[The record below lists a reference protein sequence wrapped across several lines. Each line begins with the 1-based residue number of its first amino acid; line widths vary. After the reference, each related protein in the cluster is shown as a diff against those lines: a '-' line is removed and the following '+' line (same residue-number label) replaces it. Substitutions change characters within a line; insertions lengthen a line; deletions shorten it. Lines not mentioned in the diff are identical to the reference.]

1 MGEFDLVANTGTFSL
16 DDPDSLPISTSFI
29 ASRLSAIN
37 RFSGRTYVPW
47 SVAEH
52 SLLVADIIESL
63 VQGNKVLVINGLLHD
78 GMEAVYGDIL
88 APYKRYL
95 RHCGGEKIFD
105 AEDRYQK
112 RILTE
117 RKIPQMDIS
126 LFDELAMF
134 AEGSALVSARF
145 LDNLG
150 ARSEQISNELK
161 KVPYALKV
169 KPTPGC
175 VRDVVRRASSI
186 IGKIQKSRSD
196 FMGITKAFI
205 HRHDDLL
212 SKTRFEV

>member
-1 MGEFDLVANTGTFSL
+1 MGEFDLIVNTGTLAL
-16 DDPDSLPISTSFI
+16 DDPDSLPTSTSFI
-29 ASRLSAIN
+29 ASRLSAIS
-37 RFSGRTYVPW
+37 RFSGRTCRPW

-52 SLLVADIIESL
+52 SLLVSEIIESL

-105 AEDRYQK
+105 KEDRYQK
-112 RILTE
+112 RILAE
-117 RKIPQMDIS
+117 RLIPQMDIS

-134 AEGSALVSARF
+134 AEGSSLVSARF

-150 ARSEQISNELK
+150 ARSEQISNELGK
-161 KVPYALKV
+161 AEYPLKV

-175 VRDVVRRASSI
+175 VRDVVRWYAGTI
-186 IGKIQKSRSD
+186 DKTQKGKSD
-196 FMGITKAFI
+196 RMGVTRTFI
-205 HRHDDLL
+205 HRHDDLFE
-212 SKTRFEV
+212 KTRREV

>member
-1 MGEFDLVANTGTFSL
+1 MGEFDLVANIGTFSL
-16 DDPDSLPISTSFI
+16 DNPDSLPINTSFI

-37 RFSGRTYVPW
+37 RFAGRTCRPW

-95 RHCGGEKIFD
+95 RHCGGDKIFN

-112 RILTE
+112 RILAE
-117 RKIPQMDIS
+117 RKIPQMDVA

-134 AEGSALVSARF
+134 AEGSSLVSARF

-150 ARSEQISNELK
+150 ARSEQISHDLEK
-161 KVPYALKV
+161 ASYALKV

-175 VRDVVRRASSI
+175 VCDVVRRASGI
-186 IGKIQKSRSD
+186 VGKIQKSRSD
-196 FMGITKAFI
+196 FVTKTFI
-205 HRHDDLL
+205 SRHDDLF
-212 SKTRFEV
+212 SKVRTEV